1 MAESLPEKQDLEG
14 QNQAETSKAI
24 RFDEESDQV
33 ALRSQGQ
40 AFKRRNSTTSQNI
53 IAYRTLSITVSEH
66 EAKRSNVTS
75 KKRGLFGKK
84 TEAVEGNAYILI
96 NIHLLFPCINITL
109 NYIRDRFH
117 KFPQA
122 FCG

>member
-24 RFDEESDQV
+24 RFDKENDQV

-40 AFKRRNSTTSQNI
+40 ALKRRNSASSQNI

-66 EAKRSNVTS
+66 EAKRSIVTS
-75 KKRGLFGKK
+75 KKRSLFGKK
-84 TEAVEGNAYILI
+84 TEAVEGNAYSHI
-96 NIHLLFPCINITL
+96 NIYSLFPCINITVD
-109 NYIRDRFH
+109 YIRDCFH